1 VDVPPVLVV
10 VAGLDLLRDRAV
22 DYAERLAAAGK
33 PVELAEFAAA
43 AHGFYLHEPGS
54 EATGE
59 LIRAVGRFVDSC
71 VSASEAAA

>member
-1 VDVPPVLVV
+1 
-10 VAGLDLLRDRAV
+10 
-22 DYAERLAAAGK
+22 
-33 PVELAEFAAA
+33 VELAEFAAA